1 MSILIAKSSEG
12 KTMIALGDHALV
24 GNVYLSIKDTHNKA
38 WKSIIGEELV
48 EEFHKALEAHQET
61 STDRINWSDMSEH
74 PRPAV
79 RALVAMNGL
88 RLDRLRNDKATI
100 VKEAVI
106 RYCYD
111 ALLRVDMGDALR
123 SAYQNIINGML
134 KDCLETGSILV
145 ADIIASRGT
154 QEEIAQLVD
163 FPYDSVKAEVARRI
177 EDPKILEKLSNSGN
191 EFVRCEVASN
201 PNTNR
206 RTLQKLCNDHS
217 SIVRECAVVG

>member
-48 EEFHKALEAHQET
+48 EEFHKALEAHQEA
-61 STDRINWSDMSEH
+61 SNDRINWSDMSVH

-79 RALVAMNGL
+79 RALVARHGL
-88 RLDRLRNDKATI
+88 KLYKLKDDKTTI

-111 ALLRVDMGDALR
+111 DLQRR
-123 SAYQNIINGML
+123 SNVKAIEEVYRKFIKSML
-134 KDCLETGSILV
+134 KDCLETGNILV

-163 FPYDSVKAEVARRI
+163 FPYDSVKTEVARRI
-177 EDPKILEKLSNSGN
+177 EDPKILEKLSDSGN

-206 RTLQKLCNDHS
+206 RTLQKLCSDHS
-217 SIVRECAVVG
+217 SIVRECAVVR